1 MPEADTGTGFAASPD
16 TGITEGITQDDS
28 QGGGTG
34 EGGAQTGETWLSSLP
49 DELKTNPSLTKFK
62 EPVEVYRSYVSLEK
76 KIGEKGII
84 KPKDDAPPGD
94 WEKYYTDLGR
104 PETPDAYEIGRP
116 EGLPDEFPYSEELEG
131 QFKKW
136 AHEAGLTAKQTKE
149 LFTKYIQANISE
161 YEKASKIIGEA
172 KGKAEEILRSEWGD
186 NYDTNLEL
194 ARKAR
199 RQFAPDMGPEWEQLE
214 FGLGNNPTMVKMFA
228 NIGARMSEG
237 ELVTGTATVKT
248 AEMER
253 TELMNHP
260 AYMDGN
266 HPEHNIIVEKVRK
279 AWGLELPPVV

>member
-1 MPEADTGTGFAASPD
+1 MPETDAGTGFAANPD
-16 TGITEGITQDDS
+16 TGITDSSESITQEES
-28 QGGGTG
+28 GG
-34 EGGAQTGETWLSSLP
+34 QTGETWLSSLP

-62 EPVEVYRSYVSLEK
+62 EPVEVFRSYVSLEK

-84 KPKDDAPPGD
+84 KPKDDAPLEE
-94 WEKYYTDLGR
+94 WNKYYADLGR

-149 LFTKYIQANISE
+149 LFNKYIQLNISE

-172 KGKAEEILRSEWGD
+172 KGKAEEVLRSEWGD

-199 RQFAPDMGPEWEQLE
+199 RQFAPDHGPEWEQLE
-214 FGLGNNPTMVKMFA
+214 FGLGNNPTMVKMFT

-237 ELVTGTATVKT
+237 ELVKGETIVNTV
-248 AEMER
+248 EQER
-253 TELMNHP
+253 TTLMNHP
-260 AYMDGN
+260 AYMDSN
-266 HPEHNIIVEKVRK
+266 HPEHTIIVDKVRR
-279 AWGLELPPVV
+279 AWGLELPPAA